1 MAKLYFYYGA
11 MGSSK
16 SANALMAE
24 YNYRERGQKVLLAKT
39 NTDTRD
45 GKNVIR
51 SRIGL
56 ERECILLSD
65 ICAMSDEEIKEYDA
79 VIVDEIQF
87 APAKQIDFLAHI
99 VDDLG
104 IPVLCYGL
112 RTDFQLN
119 LFEGSERLLAIADE
133 IKEIKTVCWCGRKAT
148 CNARYNKHGI
158 VRSGAQIM
166 LGANDD
172 YIALCRKHFLEG
184 KLSPDDPGDQ
194 NKSDDL

>member
-39 NTDTRD
+39 NLDTRD
-45 GKNVIR
+45 GVHTIR

-56 ERECILLSD
+56 ERECVLLSD
-65 ICAMSDEEIKEYDA
+65 ICAMPEEEIQKYDA

-87 APAKQIDFLAHI
+87 ARKEQIDFLARI
-99 VDDLG
+99 VDELNV
-104 IPVLCYGL
+104 PVMCYGL

-119 LFEGSERLLAIADE
+119 LFEGSARLLAIADE
-133 IKEIKTVCWCGRKAT
+133 IKEIKTVCWCGKKAI
-148 CNARYNKHGI
+148 CNARYNRNGI
-158 VRSGAQIM
+158 VRTGEQIM
-166 LGANDD
+166 LGANDE

-184 KLSPDDPGDQ
+184 KLSADDEKR
-194 NKSDDL
+194 N

>member
-39 NTDTRD
+39 NADTRD
-45 GKNVIR
+45 GRNVIR

-56 ERECILLSD
+56 ERECVLLSD
-65 ICAMSDEEIKEYDA
+65 VCTMKENELRVYDA

-87 APAKQIDFLAHI
+87 ASAGQIDFLAHI
-99 VDDLG
+99 VDDLD

-194 NKSDDL
+194 NRK

>member
-39 NTDTRD
+39 NIDERD
-45 GKNVIR
+45 GKNIIK

-56 ERECILLSD
+56 QRDCVLLSD
-65 ICAMSDEEIKEYDA
+65 VLEMSKEDIRKYDA

-87 APAKQIDFLAHI
+87 AKKEEVDFLASI
-99 VDDLG
+99 VDELNV
-104 IPVLCYGL
+104 PVMCYGL

-119 LFEGSERLLAIADE
+119 LFEGSQRLLAIADE
-133 IKEIKTVCWCGRKAT
+133 IKEVKTVCWCGRKAT
-148 CNARYNKHGI
+148 CNARYNARGI
-158 VRSGAQIM
+158 VRVGEQVM

-172 YIALCRKHFLEG
+172 YIALCRKHFKEG
-184 KLSPDDPGDQ
+184 KLYPDE
-194 NKSDDL
+194 

>member
-24 YNYRERGQKVLLAKT
+24 YNYRERGQLVLLAKT
-39 NTDTRD
+39 NIDTRD
-45 GKNVIR
+45 GKNTIK

-56 ERECILLSD
+56 QRECLLLSD
-65 ICAMSDEEIKEYDA
+65 VCAMKDDCIQKFDA

-87 APAKQIDFLAHI
+87 ATREQVDFLAHI
-99 VDDLG
+99 VDDLNV
-104 IPVLCYGL
+104 PVMCYGL
-112 RTDFQLN
+112 RSDFQLK

-133 IKEIKTVCWCGRKAT
+133 IKEIKTVCWCGKKAI

-158 VRSGAQIM
+158 VRSGEQIM
-166 LGANDD
+166 LGANDE
-172 YIALCRKHFLEG
+172 YIALCRKHFLQG
-184 KLSPDDPGDQ
+184 KLS
-194 NKSDDL
+194 SDSPVAVDGKE